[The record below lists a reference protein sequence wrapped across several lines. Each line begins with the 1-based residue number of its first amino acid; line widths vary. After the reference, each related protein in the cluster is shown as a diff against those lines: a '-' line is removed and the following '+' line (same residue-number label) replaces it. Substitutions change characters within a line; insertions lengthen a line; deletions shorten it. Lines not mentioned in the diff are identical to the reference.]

1 MFETLLLKESEI
13 KELSDMKEV
22 IGYVETAYSFH
33 AKRKVQMPAKKYL
46 FFKKFEGDLRIM
58 PCFIRGLDQAGVKNV
73 NVHPNNSRKFNLPT
87 VMGLI
92 ELVDPETGFPIA
104 VMDGTWITNM
114 RTGAAGGVATKYLAR
129 DDSEVLG
136 LVGAGMQAFTQL
148 MAINEVMDIKEVK
161 VSCRTCTHR
170 ANFAKM
176 ITDNIGIKATAVDT
190 IKEAVVGSDVISTL
204 IQSDT
209 TVVPPV
215 THEKSP
221 PVSLITGAR
230 VPVIKRKWVADGTHI
245 NAMGADAPG
254 KQELESHLMEKAK
267 IIIDCWDQ
275 ASHSGE
281 INIPVHEGLI
291 RKSDIYA
298 KIGDIV
304 NGDKPGRESDEEITV
319 FDSTGLAVQDIV
331 TAWNIYQKAMEK
343 RIGQKINFLG

>member
-13 KELSDMKEV
+13 KELSSMKEI
-22 IGYVETAYSFH
+22 IGYVETAYSVH

-46 FFKKFEGDLRIM
+46 FFKKYEGDLRVM

-73 NVHPNNSRKFNLPT
+73 NVHPNNMRKYNLPT

-92 ELVDPETGFPIA
+92 ELVDPKTGFPVA

-114 RTGAAGGVATKYLAR
+114 RTGAAGGVATKYLAK

-148 MAINEVMDIKEVK
+148 MAIKEVMDIKEVK

-176 ITDNIGIKATAVDT
+176 ITDNYGINATAVDT
-190 IKEAVVGSDVISTL
+190 IKEAVIGSDVIST
-204 IQSDT
+204 T
-209 TVVPPV
+209 TPS
-215 THEKSP
+215 H
-221 PVSLITGAR
+221 I
-230 VPVIKRKWVADGTHI
+230 PVIKRKWVADGTHI

-254 KQELESHLMEKAK
+254 KQELESHLLEKAK
-267 IIIDCWDQ
+267 VVIDCWDQ

-304 NGDKPGRESDEEITV
+304 NGDKPGRESDDEITI

-331 TAWNIYQKAMEK
+331 TAWNIHQKALEK
-343 RIGQKINFLG
+343 GIGQKFNFLG